1 MLKILKVIHAASILG
16 ICIFGGMV
24 YYLNEG
30 NLKFDFSFE
39 NPLEIFVLLVIAI
52 SGVMHRILPNK
63 ILEQLKKDDDLPK
76 KKNAFM
82 NAEIVRY
89 ATIEGPS
96 IFCVVVT
103 ILTQNALFLI
113 IACLLVLYFYT
124 LKPSLEKVVL
134 KLKLSPSE
142 VKEIQ

>member
-1 MLKILKVIHAASILG
+1 MLKILKIIHAAFILG
-16 ICIFGGMV
+16 ICIFGIIV
-24 YYLNEG
+24 YYLTQND
-30 NLKFDFSFE
+30 LKFDFSFE

-82 NAEIVRY
+82 NAEIVKY
-89 ATIEGPS
+89 ATIEAPS
-96 IFCVVVT
+96 FFCVVVT
-103 ILTQNALFLI
+103 MLTQNALFLI